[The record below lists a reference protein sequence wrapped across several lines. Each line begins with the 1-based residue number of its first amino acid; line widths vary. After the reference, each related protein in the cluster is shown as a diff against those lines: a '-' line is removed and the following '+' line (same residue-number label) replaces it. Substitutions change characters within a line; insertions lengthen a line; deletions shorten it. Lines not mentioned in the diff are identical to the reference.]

1 MRTSSYANDEF
12 REFKKQEGYKSI
24 FATTFRYLW
33 PDELI
38 FRIRVIASLFCLVL
52 AKVFT
57 VLIPISLIWV
67 VDSFEIKSHQNND
80 WFLFIFGSLSLIVIY
95 NIFRI
100 LSVGFT
106 QLRDAVF
113 ALVGQN
119 ALRKIAVKAFSH
131 IHSLSLSFHLTRKT
145 GAISRIVER
154 GVIGTEFL
162 LRFLFFNIIPLI
174 FEFILVIIIL
184 VYKFEIVYTLIVSIC
199 LILYSFFTFKITEWR
214 VSIRKKMNQFDS
226 DSNQKAIDGLLN
238 YETVKYFN
246 AEKYEMDRYNFSR
259 KQYQKAA
266 VKTSITLAFL
276 NLGQTIIITTGL
288 MTIMI
293 LAMKEVNNGNLTLG
307 SFVGL
312 NAIIIQLSV
321 PLNFLGT
328 VYREIRQ
335 ALVDLEAMFE
345 IFSQKIEI
353 KDKNNAKKLNI
364 TNSDI
369 EFNNVHFSYNPDRL
383 ILSNFS
389 LQISKGTQIAIVGKT
404 GSGKSTIARL
414 LFRFYD
420 PQQGDIY
427 IDKQKISDV
436 TLNSLHQNIGVV
448 PQDTVL
454 FNDTILYNL
463 KYGNQNANFDQIQSA
478 AKSACIDDFINSL
491 PNGYNT
497 VVGERGLKLSGGE
510 KQRIGI
516 ARTILKDA
524 SIMLLDE
531 STSSL
536 DYTTEKKILANLKK
550 DKKNSTMIVIS
561 HRLSAI
567 TDVDKIIVLNFG
579 KIIEQGTHLELMN
592 AEGEYFKLWQ
602 NQDVDMI
609 H

>member
-1 MRTSSYANDEF
+1 MNFEIIKNIIPF
-12 REFKKQEGYKSI
+12 
-24 FATTFRYLW
+24 LW
-33 PDELI
+33 PKNHFG
-38 FRIRVIASLFCLVL
+38 FRIRVIIAFLSLIF

-67 VDSFEIKSHQNND
+67 VDSFEIKSHQTND
-80 WFLFIFGSLSLIVIY
+80 WFLLIFGSLSLIVIY

-184 VYKFEIVYTLIVSIC
+184 IYKFEIVYTFIVSIC
-199 LILYSFFTFKITEWR
+199 LILYSYFTFKITEWR

-293 LAMKEVNNGNLTLG
+293 LSMREVNNGNLTLG

-335 ALVDLEAMFE
+335 ALVDLEAMFK

-364 TNSDI
+364 INSDI
-369 EFNNVHFSYNPDRL
+369 EFNHVHFSYNPERL

-389 LQISKGTQIAIVGKT
+389 LHISKGTQIAIVGKT

-478 AKSACIDDFINSL
+478 AKSACVDDFINSL

-516 ARTILKDA
+516 ARTILKNA

-536 DYTTEKKILANLKK
+536 DYTTEKNIFANLKK
-550 DKKNSTMIVIS
+550 DKNNSTMIVIS

-567 TDVDKIIVLNFG
+567 TDVDKIIVLNSG
-579 KIIEQGTHLELMN
+579 KIIEQGTHLELIN
-592 AEGEYFKLWQ
+592 TQGEYFKLWK

-609 H
+609 Y

>member
-1 MRTSSYANDEF
+1 MNFEIIKNIIPF
-12 REFKKQEGYKSI
+12 
-24 FATTFRYLW
+24 LW
-33 PDELI
+33 PKNHFG
-38 FRIRVIASLFCLVL
+38 FRIRVIIAFLSLIF

-67 VDSFEIKSHQNND
+67 VDSFEIKSNQSND
-80 WFLFIFGSLSLIVIY
+80 WFLFIFGSLSLVIIY

-154 GVIGTEFL
+154 GVIGTEFI

-353 KDKNNAKKLNI
+353 KDKNDAKKLNI

-369 EFNNVHFSYNPDRL
+369 EFNDVHFSYNPDRL

-497 VVGERGLKLSGGE
+497 MVGERGLKLSGGE

>member
-1 MRTSSYANDEF
+1 MNFEIIKNIIPF
-12 REFKKQEGYKSI
+12 
-24 FATTFRYLW
+24 LW
-33 PDELI
+33 PKNQFG
-38 FRIRVIASLFCLVL
+38 FRIRVIIAFLSLIF

-67 VDSFEIKSHQNND
+67 VDSFEIKSHQTND
-80 WFLFIFGSLSLIVIY
+80 WFFLIFGSLSLIVIY

-119 ALRKIAVKAFSH
+119 ASRKIALKAFSH

-184 VYKFEIVYTLIVSIC
+184 IYKFEIVYTFIVSIC
-199 LILYSFFTFKITEWR
+199 LILYSYFTFKITEWR

-266 VKTSITLAFL
+266 VKTSVTLALL

-288 MTIMI
+288 MSIMI
-293 LAMKEVNNGNLTLG
+293 LSMREVNSGNLTLG

-335 ALVDLEAMFE
+335 ALVDLEAMFK

-364 TNSDI
+364 INSDI
-369 EFNNVHFSYNPDRL
+369 EFNNVHFSYNPERL

-389 LQISKGTQIAIVGKT
+389 LHISKGTQIAIVGKT

-478 AKSACIDDFINSL
+478 AKSACVDDFINSL

-516 ARTILKDA
+516 ARTILKNA

-536 DYTTEKKILANLKK
+536 DYTTEKNILANLRK
-550 DKKNSTMIVIS
+550 DKNNSTMIVIS

-592 AEGEYFKLWQ
+592 TEGEYFKLWK
-602 NQDVDMI
+602 NQDVNMI
-609 H
+609 Y

>member
-1 MRTSSYANDEF
+1 
-12 REFKKQEGYKSI
+12 
-24 FATTFRYLW
+24 
-33 PDELI
+33 
-38 FRIRVIASLFCLVL
+38 
-52 AKVFT
+52 
-57 VLIPISLIWV
+57 
-67 VDSFEIKSHQNND
+67 
-80 WFLFIFGSLSLIVIY
+80 
-95 NIFRI
+95 
-100 LSVGFT
+100 
-106 QLRDAVF
+106 
-113 ALVGQN
+113 
-119 ALRKIAVKAFSH
+119 
-131 IHSLSLSFHLTRKT
+131 
-145 GAISRIVER
+145 
-154 GVIGTEFL
+154 
-162 LRFLFFNIIPLI
+162 
-174 FEFILVIIIL
+174 
-184 VYKFEIVYTLIVSIC
+184 
-199 LILYSFFTFKITEWR
+199 
-214 VSIRKKMNQFDS
+214 
-226 DSNQKAIDGLLN
+226 
-238 YETVKYFN
+238 
-246 AEKYEMDRYNFSR
+246 
-259 KQYQKAA
+259 
-266 VKTSITLAFL
+266 
-276 NLGQTIIITTGL
+276 
-288 MTIMI
+288 
-293 LAMKEVNNGNLTLG
+293 MKEVNNGNLTLG

-345 IFSQKIEI
+345 IFGQKIEI

-369 EFNNVHFSYNPDRL
+369 EFNDVHFSYNPDRL

-491 PNGYNT
+491 PDGYNT

-609 H
+609 N

>member
-1 MRTSSYANDEF
+1 MNFEIIKNIIPF
-12 REFKKQEGYKSI
+12 
-24 FATTFRYLW
+24 LW
-33 PDELI
+33 PKNHFG
-38 FRIRVIASLFCLVL
+38 FRIRVIIAFLSLIF

-57 VLIPISLIWV
+57 VLIPISLIWI
-67 VDSFEIKSHQNND
+67 VDSFEIKSHQTND
-80 WFLFIFGSLSLIVIY
+80 WFLLIFGSLSLIVIY

-174 FEFILVIIIL
+174 FELILVIIIL
-184 VYKFEIVYTLIVSIC
+184 IYKFEIVYTFIVSIC
-199 LILYSFFTFKITEWR
+199 LILYSYFTFKITEWR

-246 AEKYEMDRYNFSR
+246 AEQYEMDRYNFSR

-266 VKTSITLAFL
+266 VKTSVTLALL

-288 MTIMI
+288 MSIMI
-293 LAMKEVNNGNLTLG
+293 LAMIEVNNGSLTLG

-345 IFSQKIEI
+345 IFSKKIEI
-353 KDKNNAKKLNI
+353 KDKINAKKLNI

-369 EFNNVHFSYNPDRL
+369 EFNDVNFSYNPDRL

-389 LQISKGTQIAIVGKT
+389 LHINKGTQIAIVGKT

-463 KYGNQNANFDQIQSA
+463 KYGNQNASFDQIQSA
-478 AKSACIDDFINSL
+478 AKSACVDDFINLL
-491 PNGYNT
+491 PYGYNT

-516 ARTILKDA
+516 ARTILKNA

-550 DKKNSTMIVIS
+550 DKNNSTMIVIS

-567 TDVDKIIVLNFG
+567 TDVDKIIVLNSG

-592 AEGEYFKLWQ
+592 TEGEYFELWK
-602 NQDVDMI
+602 NQEVDMI
-609 H
+609 Y

>member
-1 MRTSSYANDEF
+1 MNLDIIKNIIPF
-12 REFKKQEGYKSI
+12 
-24 FATTFRYLW
+24 LW
-33 PDELI
+33 PKNHFG
-38 FRIRVIASLFCLVL
+38 FRIRVIIAFLSLIF

-67 VDSFEIKSHQNND
+67 VDSFEIKSHQTND
-80 WFLFIFGSLSLIVIY
+80 WFLFIFGSLGLIVIY

-154 GVIGTEFL
+154 GVIGTEFI

-266 VKTSITLAFL
+266 VKTSITLALL

-353 KDKNNAKKLNI
+353 KDKNDAKKLNI

-369 EFNNVHFSYNPDRL
+369 EFNDVHFSYNPDRL

-497 VVGERGLKLSGGE
+497 MVGERGLKLSGGE

-579 KIIEQGTHLELMN
+579 KIIEQGTHLELMKE
-592 AEGEYFKLWQ
+592 EGEYFKLWQ
-602 NQDVDMI
+602 NQDVGIMI
-609 H
+609 N

>member
-1 MRTSSYANDEF
+1 MNFEIIKNIIPF
-12 REFKKQEGYKSI
+12 
-24 FATTFRYLW
+24 LW
-33 PDELI
+33 PKNHFG
-38 FRIRVIASLFCLVL
+38 FRIRVIIAFLSLIC

-67 VDSFEIKSHQNND
+67 VDSFEIKSLQTND

-119 ALRKIAVKAFSH
+119 ALRKIALKAFSH

-154 GVIGTEFL
+154 GVIGTEFI

-293 LAMKEVNNGNLTLG
+293 LAMMEVNNGNLTLG

-369 EFNNVHFSYNPDRL
+369 EFNDVYFSYNPDRI

-420 PQQGDIY
+420 PQQGDIF

-579 KIIEQGTHLELMN
+579 KIIEQGTHLELIN

-602 NQDVDMI
+602 NQDIDKI

>member
-1 MRTSSYANDEF
+1 MNFEIIKNIIPF
-12 REFKKQEGYKSI
+12 
-24 FATTFRYLW
+24 LW
-33 PDELI
+33 PKNHFE
-38 FRIRVIASLFCLVL
+38 FRIRVIIAFLSLIF

-67 VDSFEIKSHQNND
+67 VDSFEIKSHQTND
-80 WFLFIFGSLSLIVIY
+80 WFLFIFGSLGLIVIY

-154 GVIGTEFL
+154 GVIGTEFI

-369 EFNNVHFSYNPDRL
+369 EFNDVHFSYNPDRL

-454 FNDTILYNL
+454 FNYTILYNL

>member
-1 MRTSSYANDEF
+1 MNFEIIKNIIPF
-12 REFKKQEGYKSI
+12 
-24 FATTFRYLW
+24 LW
-33 PDELI
+33 PKNHFG
-38 FRIRVIASLFCLVL
+38 FRIRVIIAFLSLIF

-67 VDSFEIKSHQNND
+67 VDSFEIKSHQTND
-80 WFLFIFGSLSLIVIY
+80 WFLIIFGSLSLIVIY

-162 LRFLFFNIIPLI
+162 LRFMFFNIIPLI

-266 VKTSITLAFL
+266 VKTSVTLALL

-478 AKSACIDDFINSL
+478 AKSACVDDFINSL

-609 H
+609 N

>member
-1 MRTSSYANDEF
+1 MNFEIIKNIIPF
-12 REFKKQEGYKSI
+12 
-24 FATTFRYLW
+24 LW
-33 PDELI
+33 PKNHFG
-38 FRIRVIASLFCLVL
+38 FRIRVIIAFLSLIF

-67 VDSFEIKSHQNND
+67 VDSFEIKSYQTND

-154 GVIGTEFL
+154 GVIGTEFI

-266 VKTSITLAFL
+266 VKTSITLALL

-345 IFSQKIEI
+345 IFSLKIEI
-353 KDKNNAKKLNI
+353 KDKIDAKKLNI

-369 EFNNVHFSYNPDRL
+369 EFNDVHFSYNPDRL

-491 PNGYNT
+491 PDGYNT

>member
-1 MRTSSYANDEF
+1 MNFEIIKNIIPF
-12 REFKKQEGYKSI
+12 
-24 FATTFRYLW
+24 LW
-33 PDELI
+33 PKNHFG
-38 FRIRVIASLFCLVL
+38 FRIRVIIAFLSLIF

-67 VDSFEIKSHQNND
+67 VDSFEIKSNQSND
-80 WFLFIFGSLSLIVIY
+80 WFLFIFGSLSLIIIY

-154 GVIGTEFL
+154 GVIGTEFI

-353 KDKNNAKKLNI
+353 KDKNDAKKLNI

-369 EFNNVHFSYNPDRL
+369 EFNDVHFSYNPDRL

>member
-1 MRTSSYANDEF
+1 MNFEIIKNIIPF
-12 REFKKQEGYKSI
+12 
-24 FATTFRYLW
+24 LW
-33 PDELI
+33 PKNHFG
-38 FRIRVIASLFCLVL
+38 FRIRVIIAFLSLIF

-67 VDSFEIKSHQNND
+67 VDSFEIKSNQSND
-80 WFLFIFGSLSLIVIY
+80 WFLFIFGSLSLVIIY

-154 GVIGTEFL
+154 GVIGTEFI

-369 EFNNVHFSYNPDRL
+369 EFNDVHFSYNPDRL

-497 VVGERGLKLSGGE
+497 MVGERGLKLSGGE

>member
-1 MRTSSYANDEF
+1 MNLEIIKNIIPF
-12 REFKKQEGYKSI
+12 
-24 FATTFRYLW
+24 LW
-33 PDELI
+33 PKNHFG
-38 FRIRVIASLFCLVL
+38 FRIRVIIAFLSLIC

-67 VDSFEIKSHQNND
+67 VDSFEIKPHQTND

-154 GVIGTEFL
+154 GVIGTEFI

-353 KDKNNAKKLNI
+353 KDKNDAKKLNI

-369 EFNNVHFSYNPDRL
+369 EFNDVHFSYNPDRL

-491 PNGYNT
+491 PDGYNT

-602 NQDVDMI
+602 NQDVDII

>member
-1 MRTSSYANDEF
+1 MNFEIIKNIIPF
-12 REFKKQEGYKSI
+12 
-24 FATTFRYLW
+24 LW
-33 PDELI
+33 PKNHFG
-38 FRIRVIASLFCLVL
+38 FRIRVIIAFLSLIF

-67 VDSFEIKSHQNND
+67 VDSFEIKSHQTND
-80 WFLFIFGSLSLIVIY
+80 WFLFIFGSFSLIIIY

-154 GVIGTEFL
+154 GIIGTEFI

-276 NLGQTIIITTGL
+276 NLGQTTIITTGL

-389 LQISKGTQIAIVGKT
+389 LKISKDTQIAIVGKT

-550 DKKNSTMIVIS
+550 DKKKSTMIVIS

-592 AEGEYFKLWQ
+592 EEGEYFKLWQ

>member
-1 MRTSSYANDEF
+1 MNFEIIKNIIPF
-12 REFKKQEGYKSI
+12 
-24 FATTFRYLW
+24 LW
-33 PDELI
+33 PKNHFG
-38 FRIRVIASLFCLVL
+38 FRIRVIIAFLSLIF

-67 VDSFEIKSHQNND
+67 VDSFEIKPHQTND

-119 ALRKIAVKAFSH
+119 ALREIAVKAFSH

-154 GVIGTEFL
+154 GVIGTEFI

-259 KQYQKAA
+259 KQYQKEA

-369 EFNNVHFSYNPDRL
+369 EFNDVHFSYNPDRL

-550 DKKNSTMIVIS
+550 GKKNSTMIVIS

-567 TDVDKIIVLNFG
+567 TDVDKIIVLNSG

-592 AEGEYFKLWQ
+592 AEGEYFELWQ

-609 H
+609 Y

>member
-1 MRTSSYANDEF
+1 MNFEIIKNIIPF
-12 REFKKQEGYKSI
+12 
-24 FATTFRYLW
+24 LW
-33 PDELI
+33 PKNHFG
-38 FRIRVIASLFCLVL
+38 FRIRVIIAFLSLIF

-119 ALRKIAVKAFSH
+119 ALREIAVKAFSH
-131 IHSLSLSFHLTRKT
+131 LHSLSLSFHLTRKT

-369 EFNNVHFSYNPDRL
+369 EFNDVHFSYNPDRL

-491 PNGYNT
+491 PDGYNT

-550 DKKNSTMIVIS
+550 DKKKSTMIVIS

-567 TDVDKIIVLNFG
+567 TDVDKIIVLNSG

-609 H
+609 Y

>member
-1 MRTSSYANDEF
+1 MNFEIIKNIIPF
-12 REFKKQEGYKSI
+12 
-24 FATTFRYLW
+24 LW
-33 PDELI
+33 PKNHFG
-38 FRIRVIASLFCLVL
+38 FRIRVIIAFLSLIF

-67 VDSFEIKSHQNND
+67 VDSFEIKSNQSND
-80 WFLFIFGSLSLIVIY
+80 WFLFIFGSLSLIIIY

-154 GVIGTEFL
+154 GVIGTEFI

-369 EFNNVHFSYNPDRL
+369 EFNDVHFSYNPDRL

-550 DKKNSTMIVIS
+550 TKKFHNDCYIASIVCNY
-561 HRLSAI
+561 RR
-567 TDVDKIIVLNFG
+567 
-579 KIIEQGTHLELMN
+579 
-592 AEGEYFKLWQ
+592 
-602 NQDVDMI
+602 
-609 H
+609 

>member
-1 MRTSSYANDEF
+1 MNFEIIKNIIPF
-12 REFKKQEGYKSI
+12 
-24 FATTFRYLW
+24 LW
-33 PDELI
+33 PKNHFG
-38 FRIRVIASLFCLVL
+38 FRIRVIIAFLSLIF

-67 VDSFEIKSHQNND
+67 VDSFEIKPHQTND

-154 GVIGTEFL
+154 GVIGTEFI

-276 NLGQTIIITTGL
+276 NFGQTIIITTGL

-389 LQISKGTQIAIVGKT
+389 LQISKGSQIAFVGKT

-420 PQQGDIY
+420 PQQGNIY

-592 AEGEYFKLWQ
+592 AKGEYFKLWQ
-602 NQDVDMI
+602 NQDLKMI
-609 H
+609 Q

>member
-1 MRTSSYANDEF
+1 MNFEIIKNIIPF
-12 REFKKQEGYKSI
+12 
-24 FATTFRYLW
+24 LW
-33 PDELI
+33 PKNHFG
-38 FRIRVIASLFCLVL
+38 FRIRVIIAFLSLIF

-67 VDSFEIKSHQNND
+67 VDSFEIKPNQTND
-80 WFLFIFGSLSLIVIY
+80 WFLVIFGSLSLIVIY

-119 ALRKIAVKAFSH
+119 ALREIAVKAFSH

-288 MTIMI
+288 MAIMI

-369 EFNNVHFSYNPDRL
+369 EFNDVYFSYNPDRI

-478 AKSACIDDFINSL
+478 AKSACIHDFINSL

-602 NQDVDMI
+602 NQDIDMI